1 MPACVVRIPRA
12 QGPDRRS
19 GLRSKGKGEFLAKSQ
34 PAGLS
39 GPSGTKMHMNFFTAL
54 ELSSSMGLA
63 PPDLLPG
70 APPDLLQQA
79 KELHALQ
86 LTVLRQV

>member
-1 MPACVVRIPRA
+1 
-12 QGPDRRS
+12 
-19 GLRSKGKGEFLAKSQ
+19 
-34 PAGLS
+34 
-39 GPSGTKMHMNFFTAL
+39 MHTNFFTAL
-54 ELSSSMGLA
+54 ELSRSMGLA